1 MLLLAF
7 GLRRRKRVAW
17 QFTVGLLTLAIVL
30 HLVKRLDME
39 EGMVGIA
46 VLAVLIAT
54 RKAYTARSDPPSI
67 AQGAATLLASGI
79 FTLAYGTEGSTADG
93 SAGW

>member
-1 MLLLAF
+1 LVLLAF

-17 QFTVGLLTLAIVL
+17 EFTVGLLTLAIVL
-30 HLVKRLDME
+30 HLVKRLDMG

-54 RKAYTARSDPPSI
+54 RKA
-67 AQGAATLLASGI
+67 
-79 FTLAYGTEGSTADG
+79 
-93 SAGW
+93 